1 VAELFTHTDTGGEP
15 FALLFSKLCPGDSQM
30 NESAL
35 ATFRFPE
42 NTCIP
47 QAQPKAKGAVT
58 LASPGLEVMTDL
70 AQVKAATIEPGTA
83 LDKAEQAMIQQGVR
97 SLFVVSDFPCVDG
110 LVTASD
116 LIGEKPMRLVNLRH
130 GRREDLCVADVMT
143 QLSMLDALDYDE
155 LKAANVSRVIATF
168 KKIGRTH
175 LLVIQAATR
184 EGPARIRGVV
194 SLTQIERQLGRALLE
209 VTLQG

>member
-1 VAELFTHTDTGGEP
+1 M
-15 FALLFSKLCPGDSQM
+15 K
-30 NESAL
+30 ESPL

-47 QAQPKAKGAVT
+47 QAQPKAKGTVT
-58 LASPGLEVMTDL
+58 LESPGLEVMTDL

-97 SLFVVSDFPCVDG
+97 SLFVVSDFPCVEG

-116 LIGEKPMRLVNLRH
+116 LIGEKPTRLVNERY

-143 QLSMLDALDYDE
+143 QLSMIDALDYDE
-155 LKAANVSRVIATF
+155 LKVATVARVIATF
-168 KKIGRTH
+168 KKIGHSH
-175 LLVIQAATR
+175 LLVVQAATR
-184 EGPARIRGVV
+184 EGAARIRGVI
-194 SLTQIERQLGRALLE
+194 SLTQIERQLGRALVE
-209 VTLQG
+209 VTLQS